1 MRHWR
6 RGSGPAAGRG
16 TVAGCGSRTRGKAR
30 RPPPRAS
37 RCSPLHPPMDPA
49 TTMPPIVLIAVSKEQ
64 WLASALGGDRFAVIQ
79 VHSGALARAVAREVR
94 PDVIILEETLPD
106 MSGVDACRLLY
117 ADPQIGHYV
126 PILIVARDQ
135 PTPAQR
141 VTALR
146 AGAWDFL
153 RYPRNPEE
161 LSLTLQVYV
170 QAKRNIDAA
179 MADDLTD
186 LTTTAPGAVVLAP
199 FRAGQLAPFRAG
211 QLEENLGRFTQA
223 RAWYEV
229 A

>member
-1 MRHWR
+1 
-6 RGSGPAAGRG
+6 
-16 TVAGCGSRTRGKAR
+16 
-30 RPPPRAS
+30 
-37 RCSPLHPPMDPA
+37 MDPIA
-49 TTMPPIVLIAVSKEQ
+49 TMPPTVLIAVSKEQ
-64 WLASALGGDRFAVIQ
+64 WLPSALGADRFAVIQ
-79 VHSGALARAVAREVR
+79 VHSGALARDVARDVR

-106 MSGVDACRLLY
+106 MSGVDACRLLHT
-117 ADPQIGHYV
+117 DLQIGHYV
-126 PILIVARDQ
+126 PILIVARDK
-135 PTPAQR
+135 PTPEQR

-146 AGAWDFL
+146 AGVWDFL

-229 A
+229 ALRVAEGLRDRRAEVESLRALGYVCLALGNYADGSRY